1 MCASRWSCLIIAEKL
16 LNIKPVRNISI
27 GLMNKKNSNS
37 SSELESISSDPK
49 TADSLEQ
56 QLDEFKNLETEP
68 IRFDL
73 DDDTKEENK
82 DDKSASESSQIPDWL
97 KKDFED
103 ASFIPIE
110 ALDKKEKAKDPVSIE
125 SNYNIQD
132 ISNVRI

>member
-82 DDKSASESSQIPDWL
+82 DDKSVSESSQIPDWL

>member
-37 SSELESISSDPK
+37 SSELESLSSDPK

-82 DDKSASESSQIPDWL
+82 DDKSVSESSQIPDWL